1 MTLIPYPKILHIIS
15 PIPSIIKT
23 RFGCIPPK
31 NVLYTQTLPIMIEDK
46 KSHARGLYFQTQ
58 LSQQEIA
65 DRVGVN
71 RKTLYLWINE
81 EKWQEARLA
90 AAQSPTILLHQYYQQ
105 LININEFIAAR
116 TDSPFP
122 TPKEADVIRKLSSV
136 IKQLSTK
143 VNLGTMVEVF
153 NLFTDDFLRQG
164 YSQQEAIAVR
174 KYMDDFLKRR
184 FHIHKKRTSTGL
196 KYAQDDQIVAE
207 YKEWEATYPTPA
219 TNKSEETPN
228 APQYEKNHIPAEM
241 AKTEDKAQTINEVA
255 QITNAP
261 SVPHSPTVAA
271 APVTNLLTEPT
282 DPQPYKRPSSGD
294 TPPVARGVISTG
306 VGTPPRPVT
315 PPSTREPQIPTTPYV
330 PPPYRPAYLDIQVI
344 KRTRRNHW

>member
-1 MTLIPYPKILHIIS
+1 
-15 PIPSIIKT
+15 
-23 RFGCIPPK
+23 
-31 NVLYTQTLPIMIEDK
+31 MIEDK

-116 TDSPFP
+116 ADSPFP
-122 TPKEADVIRKLSSV
+122 TPKEADVIRKISSV

-184 FHIHKKRTSTGL
+184 FQVHKKHTSTGL

-219 TNKSEETPN
+219 TPNEETPN
-228 APQYEKNHIPAEM
+228 APQNEKNHTPAEM
-241 AKTEDKAQTINEVA
+241 PKTEDNTQTINNVA
-255 QITNAP
+255 ETTNAP
-261 SVPHSPTVAA
+261 SVPHSPTIAA
-271 APVTNLLTEPT
+271 APVINLLTEPT
-282 DPQPYKRPSSGD
+282 DPQPYKRSSPGD

-315 PPSTREPQIPTTPYV
+315 PPSTPEPSSSTTTNTTPYV

>member
-1 MTLIPYPKILHIIS
+1 
-15 PIPSIIKT
+15 
-23 RFGCIPPK
+23 
-31 NVLYTQTLPIMIEDK
+31 MIEDK

-122 TPKEADVIRKLSSV
+122 TPKEADVIRKISSV

-184 FHIHKKRTSTGL
+184 CHIHKKRESTGL

-207 YKEWEATYPTPA
+207 YKEWEATYPSPSKP
-219 TNKSEETPN
+219 NQETPD
-228 APQYEKNHIPAEM
+228 APQPEKNDTPSEVAEM
-241 AKTEDKAQTINEVA
+241 EVNTQTINEVA
-255 QITNAP
+255 QTPNAP
-261 SVPHSPTVAA
+261 SVPHSPAVEASLITKS
-271 APVTNLLTEPT
+271 TEPQT
-282 DPQPYKRPSSGD
+282 HNRTFFG
-294 TPPVARGVISTG
+294 
-306 VGTPPRPVT
+306 GTPPISRRFSPLV
-315 PPSTREPQIPTTPYV
+315 V
-330 PPPYRPAYLDIQVI
+330 AY
-344 KRTRRNHW
+344 

>member
-1 MTLIPYPKILHIIS
+1 ML
-15 PIPSIIKT
+15 
-23 RFGCIPPK
+23 
-31 NVLYTQTLPIMIEDK
+31 EDK

-122 TPKEADVIRKLSSV
+122 TPKEADVIRKISSV

-153 NLFTDDFLRQG
+153 NLFTDDFLNQG
-164 YSQQEAIAVR
+164 HSTQEAIAVR

-184 FHIHKKRTSTGL
+184 FHVHKKREPIGL

-207 YKEWEATYPTPA
+207 YKEWEATYPTPSA
-219 TNKSEETPN
+219 PTPGTPHTPQTEKKDTPAETPK
-228 APQYEKNHIPAEM
+228 A
-241 AKTEDKAQTINEVA
+241 EDKTQTINEVA
-255 QITNAP
+255 QTTNAP
-261 SVPHSPTVAA
+261 SMPHSPTVAA
-271 APVTNLLTEPT
+271 APVTNLLTEPAE
-282 DPQPYKRPSSGD
+282 PRPYKRHSSGD

-315 PPSTREPQIPTTPYV
+315 PPPTPEPQIPTTPYV
-330 PPPYRPAYLDIQVI
+330 PPPYRP
-344 KRTRRNHW
+344 T

>member
-1 MTLIPYPKILHIIS
+1 
-15 PIPSIIKT
+15 
-23 RFGCIPPK
+23 
-31 NVLYTQTLPIMIEDK
+31 MIEDK

-105 LININEFIAAR
+105 LININESIAAR

-122 TPKEADVIRKLSSV
+122 TPKEADVIRKISSV

-184 FHIHKKRTSTGL
+184 CHIHKKRESTGL

-207 YKEWEATYPTPA
+207 YKEWEATYPTPSKP
-219 TNKSEETPN
+219 NEETPN
-228 APQYEKNHIPAEM
+228 APQNEKKDTPAE
-241 AKTEDKAQTINEVA
+241 APKTADKTQEIKEVDK
-255 QITNAP
+255 IDNAP
-261 SVPHSPTVAA
+261 SVPHSSTVAA
-271 APVTNLLTEPT
+271 PPITNLLTEPAE
-282 DPQPYKRPSSGD
+282 PSPYKRQSSGN

-315 PPSTREPQIPTTPYV
+315 PPPTPEPQIPTTPYV

>member
-1 MTLIPYPKILHIIS
+1 M
-15 PIPSIIKT
+15 
-23 RFGCIPPK
+23 
-31 NVLYTQTLPIMIEDK
+31 NEDK

-65 DRVGVN
+65 DRVGIN

-122 TPKEADVIRKLSSV
+122 TPKEADVIRKISSV

-153 NLFTDDFLRQG
+153 NLFTDDFLNQG
-164 YSQQEAIAVR
+164 HSVQEAIDVR

-184 FHIHKKRTSTGL
+184 FQIHKKREPTGL

-207 YKEWEATYPTPA
+207 YKEWEATYPTPSKH
-219 TNKSEETPN
+219 NEETPH
-228 APQYEKNHIPAEM
+228 AAQIEKNNTPAETS
-241 AKTEDKAQTINEVA
+241 KTEGNTQTIKEVDK
-255 QITNAP
+255 TGNAP
-261 SVPHSPTVAA
+261 SAPHSSAIE
-271 APVTNLLTEPT
+271 APITNLLTEPT
-282 DPQPYKRPSSGD
+282 ELSPYKRSSSGD

-306 VGTPPRPVT
+306 VGTPPRYVT
-315 PPSTREPQIPTTPYV
+315 
-330 PPPYRPAYLDIQVI
+330 
-344 KRTRRNHW
+344 N

>member
-1 MTLIPYPKILHIIS
+1 
-15 PIPSIIKT
+15 
-23 RFGCIPPK
+23 
-31 NVLYTQTLPIMIEDK
+31 MIEDK

-105 LININEFIAAR
+105 LININEFIATR
-116 TDSPFP
+116 TDCPFP
-122 TPKEADVIRKLSSV
+122 TPKEADVIRKISSV

-184 FHIHKKRTSTGL
+184 FQVHKKHTSTGL

-207 YKEWEATYPTPA
+207 YKEWEATYPSPSKP
-219 TNKSEETPN
+219 NEETPH
-228 APQYEKNHIPAEM
+228 APQNEKNNTPAETP
-241 AKTEDKAQTINEVA
+241 KTEDKTQKINEVA
-255 QITNAP
+255 QTTNAP

-271 APVTNLLTEPT
+271 APVTNLLTEPS
-282 DPQPYKRPSSGD
+282 DPPTLQTLLSRRH
-294 TPPVARGVISTG
+294 T
-306 VGTPPRPVT
+306 
-315 PPSTREPQIPTTPYV
+315 TRSPWRYIHRCRHPTTPRYTPIHTRV
-330 PPPYRPAYLDIQVI
+330 SNPNNSLCTTPIPPCLPRHSGHQTHPPKPLVAC
-344 KRTRRNHW
+344 